1 MATPHFICG
10 KAGAGKTTLA
20 RALGRTL
27 PAVVFCEEE
36 WLVTL
41 GFEVRSLASSRRPP

>member
-1 MATPHFICG
+1 MATLHFICG
-10 KAGAGKTTLA
+10 KVGAGKTASLA

-27 PAVVFCEEE
+27 PAVVFCEDE

-41 GFEVRSLASSRRPP
+41 GFEVRSRSSRRPP